1 VRGAFSFS
9 TKNSGCF
16 GSQAQACGTSI
27 RWKAFRVEAGS
38 SLYGEGISATLAN
51 GSSPTTSSKGG
62 RVGASGGCASIRWSS
77 RQSQDRRRKSGALVK
92 AMRTT
97 SSHRM
102 EPVGGACKRQG
113 MSEVGG
119 FVVKALSAATT
130 RGGSAWQA
138 SKDVLPTGARAS
150 KKSAGSVDGVV
161 RKIDSRGSKARIT
174 HRRTEAGEA
183 NYLSKPSTTLM
194 TRIMLGRS
202 RWASLPT
209 DDAQFAIRIPEAGKS
224 NRTASGV

>member
-1 VRGAFSFS
+1 
-9 TKNSGCF
+9 
-16 GSQAQACGTSI
+16 
-27 RWKAFRVEAGS
+27 
-38 SLYGEGISATLAN
+38 
-51 GSSPTTSSKGG
+51 
-62 RVGASGGCASIRWSS
+62 
-77 RQSQDRRRKSGALVK
+77 
-92 AMRTT
+92 MRTT

-113 MSEVGG
+113 MPEVGG

-130 RGGSAWQA
+130 RRGSAWQA

-209 DDAQFAIRIPEAGKS
+209 DDAQFRDSYFRKRESRIALRVACESATKASPEMEP
-224 NRTASGV
+224 SGSFPFLKKLLLIAT

>member
-1 VRGAFSFS
+1 
-9 TKNSGCF
+9 
-16 GSQAQACGTSI
+16 
-27 RWKAFRVEAGS
+27 
-38 SLYGEGISATLAN
+38 
-51 GSSPTTSSKGG
+51 
-62 RVGASGGCASIRWSS
+62 
-77 RQSQDRRRKSGALVK
+77 
-92 AMRTT
+92 MRTT

-113 MSEVGG
+113 MPEVGG

-130 RGGSAWQA
+130 RRGSAWQA
-138 SKDVLPTGARAS
+138 SKDVLSILQRSRAGAGARAS
-150 KKSAGSVDGVV
+150 KKSAGSVDGVD

-194 TRIMLGRS
+194 TRIMRGRS

-209 DDAQFAIRIPEAGKS
+209 DDAQFAIR
-224 NRTASGV
+224 ASGSGKVESHCEWRVSRRPRRRQKWSQAARSHFKSVGFLPYRVVI